1 MRPRKRAA
9 EPARCCERRAQ
20 EAHDNPTTVAEQT
33 QRSQHSICYFEE
45 IGRLAAP
52 PEGGF
57 TRPNF
62 SSVCWLNRQERP
74 LVIFRPHACEI
85 WCYIVTDRD
94 RRRRINS
101 MLGCF
106 MANARILPEH
116 ILVVDDDP
124 RIRQMLS
131 RYFEEEGYRVTLAGD
146 GGEMRDCLDKQSIDI
161 ILLDLVLPGEDGL
174 TLARDLR
181 ARSDVPIIMLTGRD
195 DFVDRVVGLE
205 VGADDYIAKPF
216 HLREVLARVRGIL
229 RRRQPQASATVD
241 LASEVYSFEG
251 LRLDTA
257 RRQLTSDDGNE
268 ILLTTGEF
276 DMLCILVK
284 HAGRVLQRELL
295 MDLTR
300 GRNLEAFDRT
310 IDAQIARLRRKIERD
325 VSQPALIKSVRGV
338 GYVFCA
344 RATRQEV

>member
-1 MRPRKRAA
+1 
-9 EPARCCERRAQ
+9 
-20 EAHDNPTTVAEQT
+20 
-33 QRSQHSICYFEE
+33 
-45 IGRLAAP
+45 
-52 PEGGF
+52 
-57 TRPNF
+57 
-62 SSVCWLNRQERP
+62 
-74 LVIFRPHACEI
+74 
-85 WCYIVTDRD
+85 
-94 RRRRINS
+94 
-101 MLGCF
+101 
-106 MANARILPEH
+106 
-116 ILVVDDDP
+116 
-124 RIRQMLS
+124 MLS

-241 LASEVYSFEG
+241 LAPEVYSFEG

>member
-1 MRPRKRAA
+1 
-9 EPARCCERRAQ
+9 
-20 EAHDNPTTVAEQT
+20 
-33 QRSQHSICYFEE
+33 
-45 IGRLAAP
+45 
-52 PEGGF
+52 
-57 TRPNF
+57 
-62 SSVCWLNRQERP
+62 
-74 LVIFRPHACEI
+74 
-85 WCYIVTDRD
+85 
-94 RRRRINS
+94 
-101 MLGCF
+101 
-106 MANARILPEH
+106 MANPRTLPEH
-116 ILVVDDDP
+116 ILVVDDDS

-146 GGEMRDCLDKQSIDI
+146 GREMRDCLDKQSIDI

-181 ARSDVPIIMLTGRD
+181 ARSDVPLIMLTGRD
-195 DFVDRVVGLE
+195 DVVDRVVGLE

-216 HLREVLARVRGIL
+216 HLREVLARVRGVL

-251 LRLDTA
+251 LRLDIA

-276 DMLCILVK
+276 DMLCVLVK

-310 IDAQIARLRRKIERD
+310 IDAQISRLRRKIERD
-325 VSQPALIKSVRGV
+325 ASQPALIKSVRGV
-338 GYVFCA
+338 GYVFSA
-344 RATRQEV
+344 RATRQEA